1 MAQTITIEYRHL
13 PCSSRLPNVVL
24 GRCCRLT
31 APPSKGSANRFRARY
46 RAHQVD
52 ADNLMLAI
60 FGPLSG
66 AAKSALNE
74 PLQRV
79 LHQHGEFFLNESS
92 ATTLA

>member
-1 MAQTITIEYRHL
+1 MF
-13 PCSSRLPNVVL
+13 PVL
-24 GRCCRLT
+24 ISERVWFDRGN
-31 APPSKGSANRFRARY
+31 SHNGRY

-79 LHQHGEFFLNESS
+79 LHQHGEFCLKESS
-92 ATTLA
+92 PSTLA